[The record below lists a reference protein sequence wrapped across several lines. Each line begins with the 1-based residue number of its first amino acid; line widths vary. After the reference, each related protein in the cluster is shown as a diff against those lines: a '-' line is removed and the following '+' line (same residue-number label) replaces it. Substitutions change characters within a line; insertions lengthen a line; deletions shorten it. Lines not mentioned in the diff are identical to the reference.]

1 MNYWL
6 MKSEPSSFSIDDLA
20 KAARR
25 TTVWDGVRNF
35 QVRNMLRDQISK
47 GDLVFF
53 YHSGGDAP
61 GIAGIMKVSRRGYL
75 DASAFDPEDHHF
87 DPRSTPQKPLWYCV
101 DVTLV
106 KRFKHII
113 TLAELRRHAVL
124 KDMLILHR
132 GNRLSITPV
141 SPKHWQYI
149 LKLAAQ
155 T

>member
-20 KAARR
+20 QAPRH

-35 QVRNMLRDQISK
+35 QVRNMLRDQVSK
-47 GDLVFF
+47 GDLALF
-53 YHSGGDAP
+53 YHSGGNTP
-61 GIAGIMKVSRRGYL
+61 GIAGIMKVSRGGYV
-75 DASAFDPEDHHF
+75 DSSAFDPQDHHF

-106 KRFKHII
+106 KVFKHPV
-113 TLAELRRHAVL
+113 TLAELHRHTTL
-124 KDMLILHR
+124 KDMLILRR

-141 SPKHWQYI
+141 SAKHWQYI
-149 LKLAAQ
+149 LKLAANA
-155 T
+155 